1 MNDLIPSL
9 KVDAWIALLRTRQ
22 QLLDQ
27 VEADLKQAGLP
38 PLNWYDVL
46 LELKRAPDG
55 RLRLN
60 DIAIRMLLE
69 KSNLTR
75 LIDRLEKEQ
84 LLTREICDTDRRG
97 AFAVITPAGL
107 ALQQRMWPIYAAAID
122 RHFASKLNVQETQQ
136 LLGLLNHFKD
146 HATS

>member
-1 MNDLIPSL
+1 MNDLVPPL

-27 VEADLKQAGLP
+27 IEADLKQAGLP
-38 PLNWYDVL
+38 PLSWYDVL

-55 RLRLN
+55 KLRLN

-75 LIDRLEKEQ
+75 LVDRLEKEQ
-84 LLTREICDTDRRG
+84 LLRREICDADRRG

-122 RHFASKLNVQETQQ
+122 RHFASKLDEQEAQQ
-136 LLGLLNHFKD
+136 LLVLLGRF
-146 HATS
+146 

>member
-1 MNDLIPSL
+1 MNHLIPPL

-22 QLLDQ
+22 QLLEQ
-27 VEADLKQAGLP
+27 VETDLKQAGLP
-38 PLNWYDVL
+38 PLSWYDVL

-55 RLRLN
+55 KLRLN
-60 DIAIRMLLE
+60 DIATRMLLE

-75 LIDRLEKEQ
+75 LVDRLEKEQ
-84 LLTREICDTDRRG
+84 LLTREICDADRRG

-122 RHFASKLNVQETQQ
+122 QHFASKLDEQEAQQ
-136 LLGLLNHFKD
+136 LLALLGRFKD
-146 HATS
+146 

>member
-1 MNDLIPSL
+1 MNDLVPPL
-9 KVDAWIALLRTRQ
+9 KVDAWITLLRTRQ

-38 PLNWYDVL
+38 PLSWYDVL

-55 RLRLN
+55 KLRLN

-75 LIDRLEKEQ
+75 LVDRLEKEQ
-84 LLTREICDTDRRG
+84 LLRREICDADRRG

-122 RHFASKLNVQETQQ
+122 RHFASKLDEQEAQQ
-136 LLGLLNHFKD
+136 LLVLLGRF
-146 HATS
+146 